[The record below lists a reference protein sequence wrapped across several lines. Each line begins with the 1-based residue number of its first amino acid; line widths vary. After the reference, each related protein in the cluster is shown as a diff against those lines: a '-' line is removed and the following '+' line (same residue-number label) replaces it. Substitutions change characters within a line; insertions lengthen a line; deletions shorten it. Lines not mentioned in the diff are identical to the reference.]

1 MSLLLFM
8 LRAIFVVAWIVLSLC
23 LVLFIFPFLSLSAR
37 SACNQ
42 CWSRALMYV
51 CGVKIRVF
59 GEPKRQGAALWVA
72 NHVSWIDIFV
82 LNMVRPT
89 VFIAKSEIRRWP
101 VIGWLV
107 AGSGT
112 LFIERGHRHAVR
124 AVGHQMRSRF
134 DQGEVIGLFPEG
146 TTSPGLDVA
155 HFHSSL
161 FDAAIRAQVD
171 IQPVALRFLLHGK
184 RSDHV
189 AFVGDQNLV
198 QNLWRLLATTGVV
211 VELEFLPVMASEY
224 CEEQG
229 RGKVAE
235 HAYHV
240 IRNAVLPKEDLRP

>member
-1 MSLLLFM
+1 M
-8 LRAIFVVAWIVLSLC
+8 LRVALVVAWIVLSLF
-23 LVLFIFPFLSLSAR
+23 LVLFIFPFLSASAR
-37 SACNQ
+37 SACNRR
-42 CWSRALMYV
+42 WSCALMYI

-59 GEPKRQGAALWVA
+59 GQPKREGAALWVA

-124 AVGHQMRSRF
+124 AVGHQMKSRF

-161 FDAAIRAQVD
+161 FEAAIRAHVD
-171 IQPVALRFLLHGK
+171 IQPVALRFLLHEE
-184 RSDHV
+184 RSDRV

-198 QNLWRLLATTGVV
+198 QNLWRLLGTTGVV
-211 VELEFLPVMASEY
+211 VEVEFLPLMTSQY

-235 HAYHV
+235 RAYHL
-240 IRNAVLPKEDLRP
+240 IRNAVVPAADLCP